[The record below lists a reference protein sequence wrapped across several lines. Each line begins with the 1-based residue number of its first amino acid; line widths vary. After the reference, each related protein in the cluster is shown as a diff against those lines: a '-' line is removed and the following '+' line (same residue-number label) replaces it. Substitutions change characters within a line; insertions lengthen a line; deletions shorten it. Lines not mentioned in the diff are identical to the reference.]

1 MKLLC
6 QLFSNSYTVLH
17 STFYSK
23 LLKNGHIICFDGI
36 FQLEKCPSVQS
47 TMYSCT
53 VQYVVER
60 IIGNIQYRLAYCII
74 HLKHQKDDQLKL
86 M

>member
-1 MKLLC
+1 M
-6 QLFSNSYTVLH
+6 FSNSYTVLH

-60 IIGNIQYRLAYCII
+60 IIGNIQYRLAYYTFKTPERWPAKI
-74 HLKHQKDDQLKL
+74 DVEMNL
-86 M
+86 MV